1 MKTCMWCAFWCGQIG
16 HVEDYCNKANNHPSD
31 GRSHSYPENVVE
43 TQPSPMHVGTKK
55 MVDLG
60 GVEEREVM
68 ARPWL
73 GPWVVTTKIRPPRAA
88 PASARVKKSAGVQAE
103 AGVVAPERVD
113 LAGKQASP
121 PSSPPTLRGGKSQ
134 RRWLVDAHWRC
145 AGKAGVS

>member
-1 MKTCMWCAFWCGQIG
+1 M
-16 HVEDYCNKANNHPSD
+16 
-31 GRSHSYPENVVE
+31 
-43 TQPSPMHVGTKK
+43 
-55 MVDLG
+55 
-60 GVEEREVM
+60 
-68 ARPWL
+68 
-73 GPWVVTTKIRPPRAA
+73 VTTKIQLPRAILTLVK
-88 PASARVKKSAGVQAE
+88 VKKSVGVQAE